1 MVLRIR
7 RGKPNVIN
15 SSAYCAS
22 QVLVVWVILEL
33 KSRLEV
39 ISEESYY
46 PSLLLANQAARNNET
61 VQ

>member
-46 PSLLLANQAARNNET
+46 PSLLLAN
-61 VQ
+61 